1 MLMRNFLISSSLLV
15 TITEK
20 RAMIFKGNFFYL
32 EHAKLKRYWKM
43 QCNSGPQ
50 NSRDLVKEYLLV
62 ELIFYAPHTQRN
74 TFQGINRPAV

>member
-1 MLMRNFLISSSLLV
+1 
-15 TITEK
+15 
-20 RAMIFKGNFFYL
+20 
-32 EHAKLKRYWKM
+32 M